1 MIGEIPDTCI
11 GERLENCQTLS
22 LREDRAD
29 EAIQELW
36 TPEYFTSRAE
46 HQAHLYQ
53 QEKRALKILETT
65 IRYLGDRYEIGVTME
80 ADDFHLPNNRA
91 SALRRLYAAENR
103 FRLDAEHGRCYTE
116 AIEANMKNGFA
127 RRLTKTELEGP
138 AGRTWYV
145 PHFLVTNQNKP
156 DMLILGFDAASRHNG
171 ISLNDALINGPSLLT
186 DLHDLL
192 VIFRKGPCAVSM
204 DIEKMFLQ
212 VRVKEEDQPAF
223 RFLWRRPGSGGPP
236 LEYQMMVEIFE
247 AASSPTSC
255 AFVLRQTGKDNP
267 AYGDISEKI
276 VSNFYVDNYLDS
288 FDDIATADRTC
299 HRLTELLKK
308 GGFRLSHPS

>member
-1 MIGEIPDTCI
+1 MMSTFRIIVPV
-11 GERLENCQTLS
+11 N
-22 LREDRAD
+22 
-29 EAIQELW
+29 
-36 TPEYFTSRAE
+36 
-46 HQAHLYQ
+46 
-53 QEKRALKILETT
+53 
-65 IRYLGDRYEIGVTME
+65 
-80 ADDFHLPNNRA
+80 
-91 SALRRLYAAENR
+91 AAENR
-103 FRLDAEHGRCYTE
+103 FHLDAEHGRRYTE
-116 AIEANMKNGFA
+116 AIEANMKNKFA

-138 AGRTWYV
+138 TGRTWYV
-145 PHFLVTNQNKP
+145 SHFLVTNQSKP
-156 DMLILGFDAASRHNG
+156 DKPRLLFDAASRQNG

-192 VIFRKGPCAVSM
+192 VIFRERTCAVSM

-223 RFLWRRPGSGGPP
+223 RFLWRGPCSRGLP
-236 LEYQMMVEIFE
+236 LENQMMVEIFG

-267 AYGDISEKI
+267 DYGDVSEKI

-299 HRLTELLKK
+299 HR
-308 GGFRLSHPS
+308 